1 MPIDITNDRAK
12 LEKFITKF
20 TDDIVRST
28 RSAYFR
34 FNGYIVRVSDHIGTN
49 SSGSF
54 SIIPVGNDNYIIHKH
69 SSGIIKLYNYNGI
82 KEFIKH
88 VAEYSEL
95 MVSTPIPTWEV
106 SKNEVIITKQNDANP
121 NYVLGVIKGA
131 FTPGQLK
138 AIEVIVDQVK
148 TKKNIK

>member
-1 MPIDITNDRAK
+1 MIADTTKDRLK
-12 LEKFITKF
+12 LEKFILRF
-20 TDDIVRST
+20 TDDVIQST

-34 FNGYIVRVSDHIGTN
+34 FKGYIVRVSDHIGTN

-69 SSGIIKLYNYNGI
+69 TTGALKLQKYAEI

-95 MVSTPIPTWEV
+95 MASTPIPTWELA
-106 SKNEVIITKQNDANP
+106 KNEAIVTLENEVNP
-121 NYVLGVIKGA
+121 NFIMGINKGA
-131 FTPGQLK
+131 FSPGQLK
-138 AIEVIVDQVK
+138 AVEVIVNQVK
-148 TKKNIK
+148 TKNNIK

>member
-1 MPIDITNDRAK
+1 MIDTTNDRNK
-12 LEKFITKF
+12 LEKFILRF
-20 TDDIVRST
+20 TDDVIRST

-34 FNGYIVRVSDHIGTN
+34 FKGYIVRVSDHIGTN

-69 SSGIIKLYNYNGI
+69 SSGYLKLQRYDEV

-95 MVSTPIPTWEV
+95 MTSTPIPTWEIA
-106 SKNEVIITKQNDANP
+106 KNEAIITTENEVNP
-121 NYVLGVIKGA
+121 NFIMGVNKNA
-131 FTPGQLK
+131 FSPGQLK
-138 AIEVIVDQVK
+138 AVEVIVEQVK
-148 TKKNIK
+148 QKNNIK

>member
-1 MPIDITNDRAK
+1 MVDTTNDRAK
-12 LEKFITKF
+12 LEKFILRF
-20 TDDIVRST
+20 TDDVIRST

-34 FNGYIVRVSDHIGTN
+34 FKGYIVRVSDHIGTN

-69 SSGIIKLYNYNGI
+69 TTGALKLQKYDEI

-95 MVSTPIPTWEV
+95 MASTPIPTWELA
-106 SKNEVIITKQNDANP
+106 KNETIVMENGVNP
-121 NYVLGVIKGA
+121 NFIMGIKKGISS
-131 FTPGQLK
+131 PGQLK
-138 AIEVIVDQVK
+138 AVETIVDQVK
-148 TKKNIK
+148 TKNNIK